1 MSALLPLNAARQ
13 LQSGISEYLSTTFAL
28 ADIRTQ
34 DALSEFVGNSAR
46 GMFQGPFVRTRMPFA
61 PAADGAS
68 DVLDWTPTSFPF
80 RPYVHQAAAFER
92 LSSRPAS
99 DSTAPW
105 RRPDPTLVVTGTG
118 SGKTEAFLYPV
129 LDHAV
134 RARKQ
139 GVRGVK
145 ALLLY
150 PMNALATD
158 QAERLTR
165 LLTTEPG
172 LAGVTA
178 GLYTGEHSG
187 SGRTT
192 VSSAGLIT
200 DRATMR
206 EDPPDLLLTNY
217 KMLDQLLL
225 RPEDA
230 DLWRISAAALQY
242 VVLDEFH
249 TYDAAQGTD
258 VALLLRRLGLVVVN
272 HLDSTD
278 TAPVARTDSDRA
290 RPLGRITP
298 VATSATLGD
307 EGDTAAVR
315 NFAET
320 IFGEPFGPDAVLTE
334 SRLSVDEWMG
344 SPESDREPVSEAA
357 SPAQIELLNAEVA
370 DRIARDEDTSEAT
383 FAAFCTVLLGE
394 GDRASLD
401 VALERARDHELV
413 ASILSHSARAI
424 SLSQLTSLVLP
435 TEHSRRRE
443 DAEQFLTHVFGA
455 LSHLR
460 AEITARSSD
469 EGRTLPSFESH
480 LWVRELSRL
489 DRAVATSVTYRWHDD
504 GPEAPPED
512 PDEAE
517 HKASLDYLPAI
528 FCRHCGRAG
537 WMTALEPGTE
547 TPTFAPDTIRK
558 ASLSERTRTRALIS
572 ATQEVNAAI
581 ESDTPLSEV
590 RGSRDSTT
598 SLMWLDPKQ
607 SQLRSAES
615 GSHTADQDPGVDTQA
630 AVDDQRIVPVLLHTG
645 PAAKELSERQ
655 TCPACGTRDSI
666 RYIGSA
672 VATLLSVAL
681 SNLFG
686 TRGLDAADKRTLVF
700 SDSVQDASHR
710 AGFVQARSHAFAL
723 RTAITT
729 ALGGESLDLSEL
741 ARRVR
746 AQASS
751 PVERYHL
758 LHPSLTERRSFAP
771 FWNTKAS
778 SQEKRAA
785 TMAVDARL
793 RFDLSL
799 EFGLRSTVGRTLSLT
814 GTAVAAVDA
823 SPAALRAA
831 ARSAW
836 GATTVESALT
846 ATEPSDTALEAW
858 ARVVVERILRR
869 GGIDHHW
876 LRHYVQTDGNTWH
889 VYKREARAKGMPGFP
904 LGGLPAFPRVGTTL
918 SGDAYRDGLDVVAS
932 SRSWYARWTARH
944 LSVTPD
950 SGAKL
955 VTALMD
961 GLAHADVLTATT
973 TETNATV
980 YGIKPERVLVDAEH
994 EPAELR
1000 CDVCHNAT
1008 PAAASV
1014 RNLVAGVP
1022 CLTVECPGHLHEA
1035 AIDPDNYYRRLY
1047 HSANSRAVVAREHT
1061 GLLENADRARIER
1074 QFKSAADE
1082 PGAPNVLVAT
1092 PTLEMGIDIGD
1103 LSSVMLSSLPD
1114 SVASYVQR
1122 VGRAGR
1128 LTGNSLVVALVRGRG
1143 KTLPVVHDP
1152 LSMIN
1157 GAVQP
1162 PAAFLSA
1169 VEILRRQFLAHA
1181 IDSLLLEGIHPQG
1194 RRARDVY
1201 SSQPDAFVAVLGQ
1214 EIPPRVEA
1222 MLDRFLGS
1230 LSGSVS
1236 ETATADLRAWATGVT
1251 ADGNPSPH
1259 SLTSTLLLA
1268 SHRWRDEYKELLTR
1282 LDSLDTVIADLAQ
1295 RVESPGASEQD
1306 RDDHRAAEASRK
1318 ATLRQR
1324 REHIEEYW
1332 ISAFERYG
1340 LLPGYQLLDD
1350 TVDLTASISTLDP
1363 ETMEWDATSSTF
1375 TRSVSSALTE
1385 LAPGNSFYADRMRI
1399 EISSVNMG
1407 AGGDAREKWRLC
1419 PVCSHSQT
1427 VLAGATPGSCPA
1439 CGAAGY
1445 ADSAQVIDVVPL
1457 RRVAAQVTRDS
1468 ATVDERH
1475 EDRVRRRFTVAR
1487 TLSWKSDDAAA
1498 PWFVD
1503 NNGFGAQYLRRA
1515 DVRWLN
1521 LGTGPG
1527 AQLMI
1532 GGDQP
1537 AAPLFRLCEYC
1548 GHLDSEAGAN
1558 SRRDHRP
1565 WCVHANTAEEHSV
1578 QVALGRTLATEGV
1591 LLYLPSTV
1599 STYDGFAMPSLI
1611 AALKLGFK
1619 RVLGGDPSHLDVA
1632 SVMVSQVG
1640 HASPA
1645 LLLHDRV
1652 PGGTG
1657 YLAGFTSPDQVWT
1670 LLHTAWEAVRDC
1682 PCAGED
1688 RLACPRCLLP
1698 HTAPADVDRTSRAA
1712 AETSLLTLLAGDEH
1726 EDEAPSREA
1735 WSIGPTQKIDKRGD
1749 SVLEVRFRHAFK
1761 SALDSAGAKIAELPA
1776 GKYSK
1781 LQIRMPGS
1789 KVTWTLQAQVDVPN
1803 VPTRPDYVLRPDDS
1817 NRPTF
1822 AIYADG
1828 AQYHATPL
1836 HNRVV
1841 DDVVKREAVRDVGW
1855 IPWAVTHEDID
1866 ELQADGAAKA
1876 WPKTKLATHLSGFFG
1891 VSPARFAVAAG
1902 DPVTFLVK
1910 YLADPDVAQW
1920 RSVGDASAAYG
1931 AADGTRNGDIR
1942 ETVRTHT
1949 RIALTGDPR
1958 RPSLI
1963 ADLSIDASDSAVA
1976 AHGYLDDWRWFL
1988 RWSNLLSLRKTRSSI
2003 RAIDGAVV
2011 AEASSTSAGEAAA
2024 ADLRH
2029 TAPTGTDVAVPMTPD
2044 AETDSAAS
2052 GVPLSAGWRDI
2063 VDQIDPDFEES
2074 SRERE
2079 LVNLLALHGVPV
2091 PDYGEEVAGH
2101 LASFSWPDQ
2110 HIAVI
2115 VSDSEDMVLAITSQ
2129 GWRVIDGTT
2138 GDVVAQVKDALAVG
2152 AGEGN

>member
-1 MSALLPLNAARQ
+1 
-13 LQSGISEYLSTTFAL
+13 
-28 ADIRTQ
+28 
-34 DALSEFVGNSAR
+34 
-46 GMFQGPFVRTRMPFA
+46 MFQGPFVRSRMPFE

-68 DVLDWTPTSFPF
+68 DVLDWTPTTFPF

-92 LSSRPAS
+92 LSSRPALV
-99 DSTAPW
+99 STDPW
-105 RRPDPTLVVTGTG
+105 RRPEPTLVVTGTG

-129 LDHAV
+129 LDYAV

-230 DLWRISAAALQY
+230 DLWRISAPALQY

-258 VALLLRRLGLVVVN
+258 VALLLRRLGLVVVA

-278 TAPVARTDSDRA
+278 AAPVARTDADRA

-315 NFAET
+315 EFAET
-320 IFGEPFGPDAVLTE
+320 IFGEAFSPDAVLTE

-344 SPESDREPVSEAA
+344 TPESDREPVSAA
-357 SPAQIELLNAEVA
+357 AGPAQIDLLNAEVA
-370 DRIARDEDTSEAT
+370 ERIARDEDTAEAT
-383 FAAFCTVLLGE
+383 FAAFCSVVLGE

-413 ASILSHSARAI
+413 ASLLSHSTRAI
-424 SLSQLTSLVLP
+424 GLSDLTSLVLP
-435 TEHSRRRE
+435 TEHSRRRG
-443 DAEQFLTHVFGA
+443 DAEQFLTHVLGA

-460 AEITARSSD
+460 SEITARSPA

-517 HKASLDYLPAI
+517 HKASLDYLPAV

-537 WMTALEPGTE
+537 WMTAFEPGTE
-547 TPTFAPDTIRK
+547 TPTFTPDSIRK
-558 ASLSERTRTRALIS
+558 ASLTDRTQTRALIS
-572 ATQEVNAAI
+572 ATQEVNAAV
-581 ESDTPLSEV
+581 EADMPLSEV
-590 RGSRDSTT
+590 RGSRDATT

-615 GSHTADQDPGVDTQA
+615 GSPVTDGHAGVDDHA
-630 AVDDQRIVPVLLHTG
+630 AVDDQRVVPVLLHTG
-645 PAAKELSERQ
+645 PAAKELAERQ

-672 VATLLSVAL
+672 VATLLSVTL

-729 ALGGESLDLSEL
+729 ALDGESLDLSEL

-746 AQASS
+746 DQASS

-758 LHPSLTERRSFAP
+758 LHPSLAERRSFAP

-846 ATEPSDTALEAW
+846 ASEPSDTALEAW

-1008 PAAASV
+1008 PAAAAV
-1014 RNLVAGVP
+1014 RHLVAGVP

-1214 EIPPRVEA
+1214 EIPLRVEA

-1282 LDSLDTVIADLAQ
+1282 LDSLDTVIADLGQ

-1399 EISSVNMG
+1399 EISSVDMG

-1498 PWFVD
+1498 AWFVD

-1565 WCVHANTAEEHSV
+1565 WCVHANAAEEHSV

-1670 LLHTAWEAVRDC
+1670 LLHTAWESVRDC

-1712 AETSLLTLLAGDEH
+1712 AETSLLTLLAGAGHDD
-1726 EDEAPSREA
+1726 DEAPSREA
-1735 WSIGPTQKIDKRGD
+1735 WSIGPTQKIDIIGD
-1749 SVLEVRFRHAFK
+1749 SVLEVRFRHALK
-1761 SALDSAGAKIAELPA
+1761 AALDNAGAKITELPA

-1841 DDVVKREAVRDVGW
+1841 DDVVKRESVRDVGW

-1866 ELQADGAAKA
+1866 ELQSEGGPRG
-1876 WPKTKLATHLSGFFG
+1876 WPNTALATSLSGFFG
-1891 VSPARFAVAAG
+1891 VAPSRFAVAAG

-1931 AADGTRNGDIR
+1931 LADGTRSGDIR

-1949 RIALTGDPR
+1949 RIAFAGDPR
-1958 RPSLI
+1958 KPSSLV

-1976 AHGYLDDWRWFL
+1976 AHGYLEDWRWFL

-2003 RAIDGAVV
+2003 RAVDSAVV
-2011 AEASSTSAGEAAA
+2011 AEARRASAGEAAG
-2024 ADLRH
+2024 ADLRR
-2029 TAPTGTDVAVPMTPD
+2029 TAPTGTDVAVPVTPD

-2079 LVNLLALHGVPV
+2079 LVDLLAQQGVPV